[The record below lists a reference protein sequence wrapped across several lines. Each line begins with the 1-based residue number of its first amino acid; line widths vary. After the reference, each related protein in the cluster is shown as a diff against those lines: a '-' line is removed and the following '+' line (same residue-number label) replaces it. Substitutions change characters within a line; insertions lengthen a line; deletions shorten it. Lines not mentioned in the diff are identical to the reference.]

1 MHMYVS
7 LTKYQ
12 ILLFC
17 MQKAV
22 LIKLI
27 IMTCLNAV
35 AISVVNGLGHPAYPG
50 HLGHIL
56 SGSSGSYPL
65 H

>member
-1 MHMYVS
+1 M
-7 LTKYQ
+7 TAC
-12 ILLFC
+12 LLGLLWTIETGDEICNITIWFKI
-17 MQKAV
+17 QFS
-22 LIKLI
+22 
-27 IMTCLNAV
+27 
-35 AISVVNGLGHPAYPG
+35 ISVVSGPGHPDYPG